1 MIEHELFTAIDHLG
15 IASQSLDE
23 AMALY
28 QGIFG
33 LQVVLRDILP
43 DQGVSVVML
52 RCGGSFV
59 ELLAP
64 TAPDS
69 SLVEFLARRGP
80 GIHHVAYAVAD
91 LPAAL
96 ERCRMAGLQLI
107 DEQPRI
113 GAGGVPV
120 AFLHP
125 RGTGYALIELV
136 ERSTP

>member
-15 IASQSLDE
+15 IATESLDE
-23 AMALY
+23 ALALY
-28 QGIFG
+28 QGTFG
-33 LQVVLRDILP
+33 LQVVLREILP
-43 DQGVSVVML
+43 DQGVSVALL
-52 RCGGSFV
+52 RCGGSSV

-64 TAPDS
+64 TNPDS
-69 SLVEFLARRGP
+69 PLTAFLARRGP

-96 ERCRMAGLQLI
+96 ARCRLAGLQPI

-113 GAGGVPV
+113 GAGGVQV

-136 ERSTP
+136 ERPTP